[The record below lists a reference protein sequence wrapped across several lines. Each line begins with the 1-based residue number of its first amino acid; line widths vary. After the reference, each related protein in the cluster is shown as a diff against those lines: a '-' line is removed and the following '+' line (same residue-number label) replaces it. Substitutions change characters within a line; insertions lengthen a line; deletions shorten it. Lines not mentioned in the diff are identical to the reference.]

1 LKVLIIGYGSIGKR
15 HYKILSN
22 LKNIKEIKIIS
33 KLNPSYVKKIV
44 FKASDLLKYD
54 PDYIIISSET
64 SKHFR
69 QLKLLNDIFKNKII
83 LVEKP
88 LFNSNKQIGKINN
101 KIFVGY
107 NLRFHP
113 HISFLKDYISSDK
126 KDKLLSVIVYVG
138 SYMPLWRKNRNY
150 TKVYSSKKNKG
161 GGVEYDLS
169 HEFDYVKWIFGKF
182 KTVLKFN
189 KKISNLKISSNDHLS
204 LFGFFGKNKLININ
218 LNYYTKIPHRKLI
231 ADFNNKT
238 IHLDLIDNSLS
249 IKYIDSKKNIHKK
262 INRIERDFTYK
273 KQHLAIINGEFS
285 NLCSYKDAFE
295 DIKLMI

>member
-1 LKVLIIGYGSIGKR
+1 MKVLIIGYGSIGKR
-15 HYKILSN
+15 HHKILSN
-22 LKNIKEIKIIS
+22 FKNIKDIKIIS
-33 KLNPSYVKKIV
+33 KLNPSNVKKIV
-44 FKASDLLKYD
+44 FKASDLLIYD
-54 PDYIIISSET
+54 PDYIIVSSET

-69 QLKLLNDIFKNKII
+69 QLKMLNEIFQNKII

-88 LFNSNKQIGKINN
+88 LFNSYKQIGKINN

-113 HISFLKDYISSDK
+113 HVKFLKDTISIDK
-126 KDKLLSVIVYVG
+126 KDKLLSVIVYAG
-138 SYMPLWRKNRNY
+138 SFMPLWRKNRNY
-150 TKVYSSKKNKG
+150 TNVYSSKKNKG

-182 KTVLKFN
+182 KTLLKIN

-204 LFGFFGKNKLININ
+204 LFGFFEKNKLININ

-238 IHLDLIDNSLS
+238 IHLDLIENSLS
-249 IKYIDSKKNIHKK
+249 IKYVNSKKKIYKK
-262 INRIERDFTYK
+262 INKIDRDFTFI
-273 KQHLAIINGEFS
+273 KQHHAIINGKFS
-285 NLCSYKDAFE
+285 DLCTYKDALD